1 MRPTNSYDEPLR
13 VTAIDEDV
21 VFLGILGSGPVN
33 FSMTRGRPGRRSTIS
48 PKPYGAAD
56 VLRHVDELMAV

>member
-1 MRPTNSYDEPLR
+1 